1 MTGKKILI
9 LEDDEIVSEITAEI
23 LSLEGY
29 EVTCS
34 ANGEETVTLYEAA
47 LLSGN
52 PFDVVFMDL
61 NIMDGMGGCDTM
73 KELLKLNPNLKG
85 IVSSGFHDDPVMTH
99 YAEYGFTTAISKP
112 YTSKELIK
120 KVERTLKSD

>member
-9 LEDDEIVSEITAEI
+9 LEDDDIVKEITSEI

-34 ANGEETVTLYEAA
+34 ANGEETLTLYGAA

-61 NIMDGMGGCDTM
+61 NIKDGMGGCDTM
-73 KELLKLNPNLKG
+73 KELLKLNPNIKG
-85 IVSSGFHDDPVMTH
+85 IVSSGFHDDPVMSH
-99 YAEYGFTTAISKP
+99 HAEYGFTSSISKP
-112 YTSKELIK
+112 YTSKELIET
-120 KVERTLKSD
+120 VEATLKSN

>member
-9 LEDDEIVSEITAEI
+9 LEDDDIVSEITAEI

-34 ANGEETVTLYEAA
+34 ATGEETLKLYEAA

-52 PFDVVFMDL
+52 SFDVVFLDL
-61 NIMDGMGGCDTM
+61 NIEDGMGGFNTM
-73 KELLKLNPNLKG
+73 KELLKLNHNLKG
-85 IVSSGFHDDPVMTH
+85 IVSSGFHDDPVMTD
-99 YAEYGFTTAISKP
+99 YAEYGFTDAISKP
-112 YTSKELIK
+112 YTSKELIETIK
-120 KVERTLKSD
+120 RALKSD

>member
-9 LEDDEIVSEITAEI
+9 LEDDDIVSEITAEI

-34 ANGEETVTLYEAA
+34 SNGEETLTIYKTA

-61 NIMDGMGGCDTM
+61 NIKDGMGGCDTM

-99 YAEYGFTTAISKP
+99 YSQYGFITSISKP
-112 YTSKELIK
+112 YTSKELIEA
-120 KVERTLKSD
+120 VERTLKSD